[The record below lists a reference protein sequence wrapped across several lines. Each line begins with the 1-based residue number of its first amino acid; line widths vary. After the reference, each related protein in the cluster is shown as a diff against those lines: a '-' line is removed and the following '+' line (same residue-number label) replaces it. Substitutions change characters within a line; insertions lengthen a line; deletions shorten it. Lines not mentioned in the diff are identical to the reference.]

1 MKMSNLLFQKFKS
14 KLHERRYIGPEGTKE
29 YRKLSPRLRQAIRD
43 VYDMI
48 DKVPDPILNKIDGII
63 DTVVKKHSV
72 KKSDIE
78 DYFDNELI
86 K

>member
-1 MKMSNLLFQKFKS
+1 M
-14 KLHERRYIGPEGTKE
+14 GPEGTKE

-48 DKVPDPILNKIDGII
+48 DKAPDPILNKIDGII

>member
-1 MKMSNLLFQKFKS
+1 M
-14 KLHERRYIGPEGTKE
+14 GPEGTKE

>member
-1 MKMSNLLFQKFKS
+1 M
-14 KLHERRYIGPEGTKE
+14 GPEGTKE

-63 DTVVKKHSV
+63 KQVAKKRKVKVSA
-72 KKSDIE
+72 IE
-78 DYFDNELI
+78 DYFDNEILS
-86 K
+86 

>member
-1 MKMSNLLFQKFKS
+1 M
-14 KLHERRYIGPEGTKE
+14 GPEGTKE

-63 DTVVKKHSV
+63 DTVV
-72 KKSDIE
+72 
-78 DYFDNELI
+78 
-86 K
+86 

>member
-1 MKMSNLLFQKFKS
+1 MSNLQFQKFKG
-14 KLHERRYIGPEGTKE
+14 KLYERKYMGPEGTKE